1 MGCDGGTIPK
11 RDELV
16 RTKQK
21 KEVTDKS
28 TELSAKWQFCAIS
41 SNRLVEPIV
50 SCELGRLYNKDA
62 VIEYLLDKT
71 STPNVSLVE
80 HIRSLKDVVPLNLT
94 VKTDFSDKKPE
105 IDGQYVDTQDS
116 PFICPVVGI
125 EMNGLSFVLHLF
137 YINFIK
143 FNIILGK
150 YKFCYIRSCGC
161 VLSERALKE
170 VKSDNCHKCNKEFSS
185 EDIVVL
191 NGTEEEVKQMRKRME
206 ERRTKLNESKKN
218 KKRKATETVVSS
230 EPKEKSTKEEC
241 LASTSG
247 SSSSKTTAISSKT
260 STKPLDKSSKEYS
273 VAKDP
278 NVSETYKSLF
288 TSHQSAKDKPSPHWI
303 TFNPCYY

>member
-50 SCELGRLYNKDA
+50 SCELGRLYNKRS

-71 STPNVSLVE
+71 STPNASLCQ
-80 HIRSLKDVVPLNLT
+80 HIRSLKDVVVLNLT
-94 VKTDFSDKKPE
+94 VKSDFCDKKAQ
-105 IDGQYVDTQDS
+105 IDGQYIDTQDS
-116 PFICPVVGI
+116 KYVCPVVGL
-125 EMNGLSFVLHLF
+125 EMN
-137 YINFIK
+137 
-143 FNIILGK
+143 GK

-161 VLSERALKE
+161 VVSDRALKE
-170 VKSDNCHKCNKEFSS
+170 VKSDTCHKCNKEYSS
-185 EDIVVL
+185 DDVIVI
-191 NGTEEEVKQMRKRME
+191 NGTDEEME
-206 ERRTKLNESKKN
+206 ELRHRMDERRAKAKEMKKN
-218 KKRKATETVVSS
+218 RKRKACETKTSDES
-230 EPKEKSTKEEC
+230 HSQEKQMKDMPSTSG
-241 LASTSG
+241 ASTSK
-247 SSSSKTTAISSKT
+247 SSKPI
-260 STKPLDKSSKEYS
+260 DKSSKEYS

-278 NVSETYKSLF
+278 NASETYKSLF
-288 TSHQSAKDKPSPHWI
+288 TSHKSAKDKPTAHWV